1 MFLKTR
7 GKSKATNF
15 VLNLINMDLILTER
29 GGGGVTYV
37 LCMVLLTV
45 NNVFNRHE
53 DDRKDTKK

>member
-29 GGGGVTYV
+29 GGGGGHLRPLYGTA
-37 LCMVLLTV
+37 
-45 NNVFNRHE
+45 NS
-53 DDRKDTKK
+53 